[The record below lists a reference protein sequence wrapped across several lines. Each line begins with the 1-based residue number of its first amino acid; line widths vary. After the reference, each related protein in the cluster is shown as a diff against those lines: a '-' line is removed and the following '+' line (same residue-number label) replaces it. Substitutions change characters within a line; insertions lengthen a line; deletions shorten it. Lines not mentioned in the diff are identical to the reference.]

1 MFSSSILAAKQRCR
15 SSIRAPL
22 RSIRSRVFHAS
33 TPQITLPPEWFASR
47 QASPIRRFPDN
58 GFNIIDSTTKVE
70 EEKWPWYSSEAFYP
84 ARIGELLHSRYQ
96 IIGKLGYGGHS
107 TAWLCRDLRAHKY
120 VVAKICE
127 TVDFSAERE
136 LLAYTRIISLKSSHT
151 GSSLLRKM
159 LDTFEIGN
167 RGQKHTCLIQEP
179 LGMSLETCR
188 SFFPDRK
195 FPDIMMKSIL
205 KHLLIALHFLH
216 TEAGIVH
223 TDLKAANVLFSI
235 SDEGILKDY
244 EDNQMT
250 HPSARKTIGENVIY
264 ASREL
269 GWDKE
274 VPGRP
279 SRPTLIDFGEA
290 RCGSD
295 IHHGLIQPAAYRA
308 PEVIFNMPW
317 DSSVDIW
324 SLGVLTWHLRYNE
337 LLFTTT
343 PREGEDMAYHHE
355 VPRMIEEL
363 GMPPKEFIERSD
375 FPRLYI
381 DDCGKS
387 TGGRPTARVTPSPK
401 RLIPSETASED
412 FIAFMKKMLAW
423 ISEDRQSAEQL
434 FEDAWLN
441 S

>member
-1 MFSSSILAAKQRCR
+1 MYSSSVLAAKQLWR
-15 SSIRAPL
+15 SNVRMQF
-22 RSIRSRVFHAS
+22 RSRVFHAS
-33 TPQITLPPEWFASR
+33 TPQITLPPDWFASR
-47 QASPIRRFPDN
+47 QSSPLRRFPDN
-58 GFNIIDSTTKVE
+58 GCRLIDSTTKIE

-127 TVDFSAERE
+127 TVDTSDERE
-136 LLAYTRIISLKSSHT
+136 LLAYTRINSLKSSHN
-151 GSSLLRKM
+151 GSSLLRNM
-159 LDTFEIGN
+159 LDTFKISN
-167 RGQKHTCLIQEP
+167 TDQKHTCLIHEP

-195 FPDIMMKSIL
+195 FPDIMIKCIL
-205 KHLLIALHFLH
+205 KHLLIALDFLH

-244 EDNQMT
+244 ENNQMT
-250 HPSARKTIGENVIY
+250 HPSARKTTGENVIY

-290 RCGSD
+290 KCGSD
-295 IHHGLIQPAAYRA
+295 MHHGLIQPAAYRA
-308 PEVIFNMPW
+308 PEVTFNMSW
-317 DSSVDIW
+317 NSSVDIW
-324 SLGVLTWHLRYNE
+324 NLGVLTWHLRHNE

-343 PREGEDMAYHHE
+343 PREGEDMAYHE
-355 VPRMIEEL
+355 IPRMIEEL
-363 GMPPKEFIERSD
+363 GMPPAEFIQRSN
-375 FPRLYI
+375 FPRLYF
-381 DDCGKS
+381 DDYGKS
-387 TGGRPTARVTPSPK
+387 TGGRPAACETPSPK
-401 RLIPSETASED
+401 RLIPSEETPED
-412 FIAFMKKMLAW
+412 FIAFMRKMLTW
-423 ISEDRQSAEQL
+423 LPEERQSAEQL
-434 FEDAWLN
+434 FDDAWLN